1 MRHQFYVVAKQRIFQ
16 IGWRVLD
23 ETERNGARM
32 AKYSR
37 QDILDMAEEEDI
49 ECIRLQ
55 FTDISGQLKNM
66 ATTVNQLVKI
76 LDGKCKFD

>member
-1 MRHQFYVVAKQRIFQ
+1 M
-16 IGWRVLD
+16 D

-49 ECIRLQ
+49 EFIRLQ

-66 ATTVNQLVKI
+66 ATTVNQLEKI
-76 LDGKCKFD
+76 LDGTCKFDCVAVDGYRGTGYE